1 MIRDSDP
8 SPRTPALKLGPGDSI
23 RDLIAFFVRY
33 FELRLQLFG
42 LEAREAGVHL
52 FVVALLAVSTVI
64 CLVGFVAML
73 IVFLLY
79 LMMRILHWEWGWSAL
94 ALSAAFFLVS
104 FGAGVIFK
112 FRILKPVF
120 SDTFAEF
127 QKDRKWLEH
136 TTKNSG

>member
-8 SPRTPALKLGPGDSI
+8 SPGTPALKLGPGDSI

-73 IVFLLY
+73 VVFLLY

-120 SDTFAEF
+120 SDTFEEF
-127 QKDRKWLEH
+127 QKDRKWLERP
-136 TTKNSG
+136 TKSSR